1 MRKTRISEGKTRQR
15 LVISEPHTLRSPV
28 FGIEKGA
35 RRYVAAAM
43 AVIQQREQTAPP
55 GFGTFGGVFTPCT
68 LTILGVIMFLRFGY
82 VVGEAGLVQAL
93 LIVAAAKAITLLT
106 SLSLSAIATNM
117 QVKGGGA
124 YYLISRSLGVEF
136 GGAIGLVFYLAQAI
150 AVAMYVIGFSEAF
163 VAVGPPGLD
172 TVTIGSIVNVLVFMC
187 VYVGAGW
194 TIRVQY
200 FILAILG
207 LSLLSFFAG
216 GIAAFDG
223 AILADNLQASYTG
236 RENLFTM
243 FALFFP
249 AVTGIMAGT
258 NMSGDLRD
266 PARSI
271 PRGTIAAVLVTG
283 AIYATQA
290 VVLAGSR
297 SSGQLTADNMIMA
310 GIAIWSPLITAGI
323 FAATLSSALGS
334 MMGAPRILQAVAR
347 DNIFPGL
354 GLLAAGSGLAGEPRR
369 AIAVTFLIAQTCILL
384 ADLNTIAPLITM
396 FFMITYG
403 LLNLATFYEA
413 ITKNPSYRP
422 RFKYTHWITS
432 AAGAFGCLVV
442 MILIDWRWAL
452 VAIAV
457 IGALHQYIR
466 RAEVEA
472 RWGDLQSGLL
482 FERARQNLLR
492 LEDSLYHPKNW
503 RPSILALSGA
513 ALTRPHLAHYG
524 HWFTA
529 GHGILTLGQVI
540 QGELVP
546 LLERRANQERL
557 LHNFIRDENLQ
568 AFPAV
573 VVAPDVAA
581 GIQSLMQCQGLG
593 RLRPNTALIGWP
605 MEEKR
610 TEPFGTTLRTI
621 ARLGRSVIVLRI
633 RDDSIYPGEAPFGT
647 IDVWWRGQ
655 RNGELMVLL
664 AHLLAKNNE
673 WRTRPIRVLRVIDH
687 PGGEDD
693 VRRHLEKLIE
703 DSRIQAEA
711 HVVVSR
717 DIRAAIQETSANAAI
732 CLMGF
737 EVPEPGDEQ
746 AFYRRMEFLANG
758 LPRVAFVFSI
768 GETSLES

>member
-1 MRKTRISEGKTRQR
+1 
-15 LVISEPHTLRSPV
+15 
-28 FGIEKGA
+28 
-35 RRYVAAAM
+35 M
-43 AVIQQREQTAPP
+43 AVIQQREIAAPR
-55 GFGTFGGVFTPCT
+55 GFGAFGGVFTPCT

-82 VVGEAGLVQAL
+82 VVGEAGLWHGL

-150 AVAMYVIGFSEAF
+150 SVAMYVVGFSEAF
-163 VAVGPPGLD
+163 VAIGPPGLD
-172 TVTIGSIVNVLVFMC
+172 IVTVGSIVNGLVFMC
-187 VYVGAGW
+187 VFVGAGW

-200 FILAILG
+200 LILGILG
-207 LSLLSFFAG
+207 LSLVSFYVG
-216 GIAAFDG
+216 GIRDFDVRV
-223 AILADNLQASYTG
+223 LAENAQQHYTG
-236 RENLFTM
+236 DENLYTM

-249 AVTGIMAGT
+249 AVTGIMAGA

-266 PARSI
+266 PARAI
-271 PRGTIAAVLVTG
+271 PRGTIAAVVVTG
-283 AIYATQA
+283 IIYLSQA

-297 SSGQLTADNMIMA
+297 SHDALIADHMIVA
-310 GIAIWSPLITAGI
+310 DIARWPVLITAGI

-347 DNIFPGL
+347 DGIFPGFTFF
-354 GLLAAGSGLAGEPRR
+354 AAASGIAGEPRR
-369 AIAVTFLIAQTCILL
+369 ATAVTFLIAQACVLL

-422 RFKYTHWITS
+422 RFRFTHWTAS
-432 AAGAFGCLVV
+432 AAGALGCFAV

-452 VAIAV
+452 VSLAV
-457 IGALHQYIR
+457 IGGLHRYVR

-482 FERARQNLLR
+482 FERARQNLIR
-492 LEDSLYHPKNW
+492 LEDELYHPKNW

-513 ALTRPHLAHYG
+513 ALTRPHVAHYG

-540 QGELVP
+540 QGNLDQ
-546 LLERRANQERL
+546 LLERRANQERI
-557 LHNFIRDENLQ
+557 LHNFIHDENLQ

-573 VVAPDVAA
+573 VVAPDVAQ
-581 GIQSLMQCQGLG
+581 GIQTLIQCQGLG
-593 RLRPNTALIGWP
+593 RLRPNTALLGWP
-605 MEEKR
+605 LEEAR
-610 TEPFGTTLRTI
+610 AEAFGKTLRTVS
-621 ARLGRSVIVLRI
+621 RLGRSIIVLRI
-633 RDDSIYPGEAPFGT
+633 RDDSIYPGEAPPGT

-673 WRTRPIRVLRVIDH
+673 WRTRPIRVLRAIEH
-687 PGGEDD
+687 PGGEGE
-693 VRRHLEKLIE
+693 VRQHLERLIE
-703 DSRIQAEA
+703 EARINAEP
-711 HVVVSR
+711 VVVVNR
-717 DIRAAIQETSANAAI
+717 DIRAAIQEVSSAAAI

-737 EVPEPGDEQ
+737 EAPEPGDER

-758 LPRVAFVFSI
+758 LPRVAFVDSV
-768 GETSLES
+768 GGTSLES